1 MAQTVRE
8 KNYLDPAVLA
18 KIGDLELRARYAV
31 EGLLSGMHRSPYSG
45 YSVEFAQ
52 HREYV
57 PGDDLR
63 HLDWRVYGKTD
74 RFYIKQFE
82 EETNLQAHLLVDCSA
97 SMRYPESA
105 PTDRLGKFEYAAT
118 LAASI
123 AYLLVHQQ
131 DAVGL
136 MLFDDHVRTDLA
148 PQSHYPHLQSLLA
161 SLEQARL
168 EHPTGG
174 KALFSE
180 LARRLKRRSIVMV
193 VSDLLSPVEEMT
205 AGLQSLRHGGHEV
218 IVVQVLDRDER
229 DFPFQDNTLFEGLEA
244 VNQRV
249 LVDPQSLRTAYL
261 EALEEFQSKI
271 RATCAGAKIDFLELS
286 TADPVDIAIRRYL
299 AARSHWVK
307 ARA

>member
-1 MAQTVRE
+1 MPRD
-8 KNYLDPAVLA
+8 KNYLNPAVLA

-97 SMRYPESA
+97 SMRYPEE
-105 PTDRLGKFEYAAT
+105 PPIDRLTKFEYAAT
-118 LAASI
+118 LAASM

-136 MLFDDHVRTDLA
+136 MLFDDQVRADLA
-148 PQSHYPHLQSLLA
+148 PQSHYPHLQTILT

-168 EHPTGG
+168 ERPTGG

-180 LARRLKRRSIVMV
+180 LAGRLKRRSIVMV
-193 VSDLLSPVEEMT
+193 ISDLFAALDDLST
-205 AGLQSLRHGGHEV
+205 GLQSLRHGGHEV

-229 DFPFQDNTLFEGLEA
+229 EFPFQDNTLFEGLEA
-244 VNQRV
+244 AGQRV
-249 LVDPQSLRTAYL
+249 LVDPQSLRMGYL
-261 EALEEFQSKI
+261 AALEGFEGQV
-271 RATCAGAKIDFLELS
+271 RATCAGAKIDLVELS
-286 TADPVDIAIRRYL
+286 TADPLDVAIRRYL
-299 AARSHWVK
+299 AARAHWVK